1 MSFTHPRFTG
11 SNPHEKR
18 RCRAA
23 VKCFSRTFSSSDAAQ
38 MKSNMSATAL
48 RSVRTG
54 NKSLL
59 HTDSH
64 IWKWTLK
71 HMRLRV
77 VCDWSTPWA
86 NGFSQ
91 SEKLPWLTDA
101 CTTTHTQTSPCCAVL
116 MVFLELPF
124 SFRGVEGVRMAGVR
138 KQSGLWVRGG
148 NKKVSGFRK
157 TSKLGRT
164 KRKEQGTKWRCI
176 NRWEEWI
183 WGGASHAPVSRLSVH
198 VTPELQCSTESNY
211 CCPVHRAVSIRND
224 SIVPVLLCG
233 EEHQLALPD
242 NMSSNENEAE
252 EKRETC
258 RRSMHLRHQTCVY

>member
-1 MSFTHPRFTG
+1 MRSG
-11 SNPHEKR
+11 
-18 RCRAA
+18 AA
-23 VKCFSRTFSSSDAAQ
+23 EQLSSASQGAFSSSDAAQ

-183 WGGASHAPVSRLSVH
+183 LGGGISCSCQPPVRSCHTGTPMLHREQLLLSCPQSRL
-198 VTPELQCSTESNY
+198 Y
-211 CCPVHRAVSIRND
+211 
-224 SIVPVLLCG
+224 
-233 EEHQLALPD
+233 
-242 NMSSNENEAE
+242 
-252 EKRETC
+252 
-258 RRSMHLRHQTCVY
+258 